1 MAIDWTKIEA
11 KPDKEAK
18 VMGQVLLDFRAKVQD
33 QTIEINNLHSENEKL
48 VNEKRSLAGQ
58 LQGANQSIA
67 TLDAKVKELDQKLNT
82 TTIAKDGQ
90 IQQITRDRDSIKAS
104 LEANIKGLEGEIAA
118 LKGQVEALTGEKT
131 GLLGEKDNLN
141 SKVAMLEQKV
151 QSLESQL
158 GQATQSGD
166 SLSGQVAELQKQVA
180 DLTGQLGAAKTTI
193 SQKEANITALE
204 GAKNQLTAEV
214 GELKAKIS
222 SLENTIA
229 AKDAEIQKATAQLE
243 ELNTKIASQQSTISE
258 QEAKIKELE
267 PATPESEFASDS
279 RIICPMCGN
288 IDIKNVEDKTRVL
301 SYVGHV
307 PIYAKKHICKKCS
320 YEFT

>member
-1 MAIDWTKIEA
+1 MNDLAIDWTKIEA

-33 QTIEINNLHSENEKL
+33 QTIEINNLHTENEKL

-58 LQGANQSIA
+58 LQSANQSIA
-67 TLDAKVKELDQKLNT
+67 TLDAKVKELSAAN
-82 TTIAKDGQ
+82 IAKDGE
-90 IQQITRDRDSIKAS
+90 IQQITRDRDSVKAS
-104 LEANIKGLEGEIAA
+104 LEAKAKGLEAEVAA
-118 LKGQVEALTGEKT
+118 LKGQIGSIDGEKT
-131 GLLGEKDNLN
+131 GLLGEKDDLL
-141 SKVAMLEQKV
+141 SKVAMFEQKV

-158 GQATQSGD
+158 GKATQSGD
-166 SLSGQVAELQKQVA
+166 SLSGQVGELQKQVA
-180 DLTGQLGAAKTTI
+180 DLSGQLGAAKTTL
-193 SQKEANITALE
+193 SQKEAAITGLE
-204 GAKNQLTAEV
+204 GAKNQLSAES

-243 ELNTKIASQQSTISE
+243 ELNTKIAGQQSTISE
-258 QEAKIKELE
+258 QESKIKELE
-267 PATPESEFASDS
+267 PATPESEFTSES

>member
-1 MAIDWTKIEA
+1 
-11 KPDKEAK
+11 
-18 VMGQVLLDFRAKVQD
+18 MGQVLLDFRAKVQD

-58 LQGANQSIA
+58 LQSANQSIA
-67 TLDAKVKELDQKLNT
+67 TLDAKVKELSAAG
-82 TTIAKDGQ
+82 IAKDGQ
-90 IQQITRDRDSIKAS
+90 IQQITRDRDAIKAS
-104 LEANIKGLEGEIAA
+104 LEAKIKGLEDTVAE
-118 LKGQVEALTGEKT
+118 LKKQIGSIDGEKT
-131 GLLGEKDNLN
+131 GLLGEKEELM
-141 SKVAMLEQKV
+141 SKIAMYEQKV
-151 QSLESQL
+151 QSLEAQL
-158 GQATQSGD
+158 GKAAQSGD
-166 SLSGQVAELQKQVA
+166 SLAAQVAELQKQVA
-180 DLTGQLGAAKTTI
+180 DLTGQLGAAKSTV
-193 SQKEANITALE
+193 SQKEATISALE

-214 GELKAKIS
+214 SDLKAKIS

-243 ELNTKIASQQSTISE
+243 ELNTKIAGMQATISE

-267 PATPESEFASDS
+267 PATPETEFASES

-307 PIYAKKHICKKCS
+307 PIYGKKHICKKCS

>member
-1 MAIDWTKIEA
+1 
-11 KPDKEAK
+11 
-18 VMGQVLLDFRAKVQD
+18 MGQVLLDFRAKVQD
-33 QTIEINNLHSENEKL
+33 QTIEINNLHTENEKL

-58 LQGANQSIA
+58 FQGANQSIA
-67 TLDAKVKELDQKLNT
+67 TLDAKVKELDQKLNA
-82 TTIAKDGQ
+82 TTIAKEGQ
-90 IQQITRDRDSIKAS
+90 IQQVTRDRDSIKAS
-104 LEANIKGLEGEIAA
+104 LEAKIKGLESEGTA
-118 LKGQVEALTGEKT
+118 LKGQVSALTGEKA
-131 GLLGEKDNLN
+131 GLLAEQDDLN
-141 SKVAMLEQKV
+141 SKVAMNEQRV

-166 SLSGQVAELQKQVA
+166 SLSGQVGDLQKQVA
-180 DLTGQLGAAKTTI
+180 DLTGQLGAAKTTV
-193 SQKEANITALE
+193 SQKEANISAIE
-204 GAKNQLTAEV
+204 GSKNQLAAEV
-214 GELKAKIS
+214 DELKGTVS

-243 ELNTKIASQQSTISE
+243 ELNTKVAGQGSTISE

-267 PATPESEFASDS
+267 PATPESEFHSDS

>member
-33 QTIEINNLHSENEKL
+33 QTIEINNLHTENEKL

-67 TLDAKVKELDQKLNT
+67 TLDGKLKEVGAAS
-82 TTIAKDGQ
+82 IAKDGQ
-90 IQQITRDRDSIKAS
+90 IQQITRDRDSVRAS
-104 LEANIKGLEGEIAA
+104 LEAKAKGLEAEIGT
-118 LKGQVEALTGEKT
+118 LKGEVSTLTGEKT
-131 GLLGEKDNLN
+131 ALLGEKDSLN
-141 SKVAMLEQKV
+141 SNVAMLEQRV

-166 SLSGQVAELQKQVA
+166 SLSGQVGDLQKQVA
-180 DLTGQLGAAKTTI
+180 DLTGQLGAAKTTV
-193 SQKEANITALE
+193 SQKEANISAIE
-204 GAKNQLTAEV
+204 GSKNQLTAEV
-214 GELKAKIS
+214 EELKAKIS

-243 ELNTKIASQQSTISE
+243 ELNTKIAGQSSTISE

-267 PATPESEFASDS
+267 PATPESEFTSET